1 MTFRIKNLHRMLTVD
16 EKLRQLII
24 GKTIADIYIDTEVT
38 LLLFTDG
45 QSLRINY
52 GDDEEGKDHNERDGQ

>member
-1 MTFRIKNLHRMLTVD
+1 MD